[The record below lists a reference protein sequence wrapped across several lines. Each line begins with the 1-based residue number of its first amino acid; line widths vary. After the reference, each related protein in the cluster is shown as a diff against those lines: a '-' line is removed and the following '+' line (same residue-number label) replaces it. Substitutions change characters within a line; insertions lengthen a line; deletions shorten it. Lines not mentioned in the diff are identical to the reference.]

1 MQEELF
7 DKPNPLPLAA
17 CLRPKNWE
25 EFVGQKD
32 LVGPG
37 EILNEVRQNIRLPS
51 FILWGPPG
59 CGKTTLA
66 RLLAKEVCANYIEL
80 SAIHAGVG
88 DIKKIGKNAKNYTQS
103 EKPTLLFLDEIHRFN
118 KAQQDSLLSLV
129 EEGIITLIGATTE
142 NPSFSVISPLL
153 SRLKVLVLKPLLDN
167 DLKIILHRAL
177 SFYAKEKNLF
187 SIDEKTENILIQ
199 SSNGDARK
207 MLNTLEIALGLALI
221 EKKSHLTLELLTK
234 ALQTKII
241 PHDRNGENHYDLISA
256 LIKSLRGSDPNA
268 GLYYLARLLEAGEDP
283 LFVARRLVILASED
297 IGNANPKALELAT
310 ASLEAVNRIGMPE
323 AAIILAHVTTY
334 LAGCPKSNAS
344 TIAYDKAVEAVRL
357 HGSLPVPLHLRNAPT
372 KLMKE
377 LGYGKGYKYAH
388 DQPYLKVSHDYLP
401 KSIQNISFYEPKGIG
416 YEKEMIKW
424 FDWIKKKK
432 E

>member
-7 DKPNPLPLAA
+7 YKSSSLPLAA
-17 CLRPKNWE
+17 LLRPKNWE
-25 EFVGQKD
+25 EFVGQKE

-37 EILNEVRQNIRLPS
+37 EILNEIRQNIKLPS

-66 RLLAKEVCANYIEL
+66 RLLAKEICANYIEL
-80 SAIHAGVG
+80 SAINAGVK
-88 DIKKIGKNAKNYTQS
+88 DIKEIGQSAKSHAQS
-103 EKPTLLFLDEIHRFN
+103 DKPTLLFLDEIHRFN
-118 KAQQDSLLSLV
+118 KAQQDSLLPLV

-142 NPSFSVISPLL
+142 NPSFSVIAPLL
-153 SRLKVLVLKPLLDN
+153 SRLKVLVLKPLWDH

-177 SFYAKEKNLF
+177 LFYAQEKKPL
-187 SIDEKTENILIQ
+187 SIDENTENILIQ
-199 SSNGDARK
+199 SSDGDARK
-207 MLNTLEIALGLALI
+207 MLNTLEIVYGLALA
-221 EKKSHLTLELLTK
+221 EKKSNLTLPLLTK

-241 PHDRNGENHYDLISA
+241 PHDRHGENHYDLISA

-297 IGNANPKALELAT
+297 IGNANPKALPLAT
-310 ASLEAVNRIGMPE
+310 ASFEAVSRIGMPE

-344 TIAYDKAVEAVRL
+344 YIAYHEAVKAVHEY
-357 HGSLPVPLHLRNAPT
+357 GSLAVPLHLRNAPT

-377 LGYGKGYKYAH
+377 LGYGTGYEYAH
-388 DQPYLKVSHDYLP
+388 NQPHLKVSHDYLP
-401 KSIQNISFYEPKGIG
+401 DSICHLSFYEPKGIG
-416 YEKEMIKW
+416 YEKEIIKW
-424 FDWIKKKK
+424 LNWIKEKK
-432 E
+432 